1 MTLSTT
7 HFTTLQSAPTASYTI
22 QSSTRSL
29 KRALLLA
36 VPYALVA
43 FPLTRLW
50 VTFILA
56 RSPLSPKDIHNAA
69 YLGISPVTY
78 TTWTLTLGQLSILVE
93 WMLARELKKSRSE
106 VYERTVES
114 RGKPDDWWQ
123 PYTEEWAVPPLE
135 RASRSAEKQSFY
147 TRLASPLVRMIL
159 LKVLLTPLSF
169 VPGLSLCILSSIRA
183 LTLGRSLH
191 KPLFEAKKM
200 TPSQVE
206 LWMTEREQAYR
217 VFGFVASLMERIPLV
232 GLVFSISNRI
242 GAAMWAHDL
251 EKRQHQFRTGELK
264 PTKVYRSKTARLA
277 EERAAVGVDER
288 VAEGPG
294 GFPAEKGPIKI
305 RGDGSEVGKPGAGT
319 AKPALPPR

>member
-1 MTLSTT
+1 MPVELLS
-7 HFTTLQSAPTASYTI
+7 LSPAYCVGASRVRACSGCACDDAVDDSLYNVTVGAYRLVHDPKLYGPI
-22 QSSTRSL
+22 WQRSQRSL

-78 TTWTLTLGQLSILVE
+78 TTWTLTLGQLSMLVE

-114 RGKPDDWWQ
+114 RGKRALARLSSCSYEPRLTSAPCPGSTADEWWQ

-147 TRLASPLVRMIL
+147 ARLASPLVRMIL
-159 LKVLLTPLSF
+159 LKGAPHSEGFGGAETILTRLF
-169 VPGLSLCILSSIRA
+169 R
-183 LTLGRSLH
+183 RSLAH
-191 KPLFEAKKM
+191 AAQLCARL
-200 TPSQVE
+200 E
-206 LWMTEREQAYR
+206 LVHSELHPRFDSRSLAAQA
-217 VFGFVASLMERIPLV
+217 
-232 GLVFSISNRI
+232 
-242 GAAMWAHDL
+242 
-251 EKRQHQFRTGELK
+251 GEL
-264 PTKVYRSKTARLA
+264 
-277 EERAAVGVDER
+277 ERR
-288 VAEGPG
+288 
-294 GFPAEKGPIKI
+294 
-305 RGDGSEVGKPGAGT
+305 
-319 AKPALPPR
+319 